1 MGRDKDR
8 KKMVVRNMGLEDV
21 KGTYIAQVKDR
32 WPVTV
37 NTLTNIWLYKMR
49 GLYFIL
55 AEVLSGSHERL
66 CSL

>member
-1 MGRDKDR
+1 MC
-8 KKMVVRNMGLEDV
+8 LEDV
-21 KGTYIAQVKDR
+21 EGTYIAQVKDR

-55 AEVLSGSHERL
+55 AEVLSGYHERL